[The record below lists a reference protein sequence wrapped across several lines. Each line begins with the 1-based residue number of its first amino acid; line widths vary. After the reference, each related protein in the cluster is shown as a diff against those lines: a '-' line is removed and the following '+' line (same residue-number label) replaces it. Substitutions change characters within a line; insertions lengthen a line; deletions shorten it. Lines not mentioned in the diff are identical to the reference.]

1 MTRPLRALFG
11 MLVVS
16 AFIVGCSSG
25 GTPSGSPAASGPPSA
40 APSAEP
46 SDESSPAPSAD
57 PGASNEI
64 GAGAPPAPGIIDS
77 ELVQPQP
84 GQQNVLSIPIERF
97 DATVDGRTVTLQI
110 RWSSGVAPCSVLDQ
124 VLVNV
129 GEETVDVTIREGTS
143 DPNAMCVLMLQA
155 KHTIVRFDVEPGTY
169 TIRDTEGVAPPVEI
183 TVS

>member
-11 MLVVS
+11 LLVVS
-16 AFIVGCSSG
+16 AVIAACSSG
-25 GTPSGSPAASGPPSA
+25 GSPSVSPAASGPPST

-46 SDESSPAPSAD
+46 SGESSAAPSAA

-64 GAGAPPAPGIIDS
+64 GAGAPPAPGIVDS
-77 ELVQPQP
+77 ELVEPQP
-84 GQQNVLSIPIERF
+84 GQQNVIPIPIERF

-124 VLVNV
+124 VLVDL
-129 GEETVDVTIREGTS
+129 GDETIDVTIREGTS

-169 TIRDTEGVAPPVEI
+169 TIRDTQGTAPSVEI

>member
-25 GTPSGSPAASGPPSA
+25 GTPSGSPAASAPPSA

-46 SDESSPAPSAD
+46 SVVPSAN
-57 PGASNEI
+57 PGASNEN
-64 GAGAPPAPGIIDS
+64 GAGVPPAPGIIDS
-77 ELVQPQP
+77 ELVEPQP
-84 GQQNVLSIPIERF
+84 GQQNVLPIPIERF

-124 VLVNV
+124 VLVDV
-129 GEETVDVTIREGTS
+129 GDETIDVTIREGTS

-155 KHTIVRFDVEPGTY
+155 KHTIVSFDVEPGTY
-169 TIRDTEGVAPPVEI
+169 TIRDTQGIAPSVEI

>member
-16 AFIVGCSSG
+16 ALIVGCGSG
-25 GTPSGSPAASGPPSA
+25 GTPSGSLAASGSPST

-46 SDESSPAPSAD
+46 SAAPSAD
-57 PGASNEI
+57 PGASNEN
-64 GAGAPPAPGIIDS
+64 GAGVPPAPGIIDS
-77 ELVQPQP
+77 ELVEPQP
-84 GQQNVLSIPIERF
+84 GQQNVLPIPIERF
-97 DATVDGRTVTLQI
+97 DAAVDGRTVTLQI

-124 VLVNV
+124 VLVDV
-129 GEETVDVTIREGTS
+129 GQETIDVTIREGTS

-155 KHTIVRFDVEPGTY
+155 KHTIVSFDVEPGSY
-169 TIRDTEGVAPPVEI
+169 TIRDTQGTAASVEI

>member
-25 GTPSGSPAASGPPSA
+25 ETPSGSPATSGSPSA

-46 SDESSPAPSAD
+46 SAVPSAD
-57 PGASNEI
+57 PGASNED
-64 GAGAPPAPGIIDS
+64 GAGVPPAPGIIDS
-77 ELVQPQP
+77 ELVEPQP
-84 GQQNVLSIPIERF
+84 GQQNVLPIPIERF

-124 VLVNV
+124 VLVDV
-129 GEETVDVTIREGTS
+129 GDETVDVTIREGTS

-155 KHTIVRFDVEPGTY
+155 KHTIVSFEVEPGTY
-169 TIRDTEGVAPPVEI
+169 TIRDTQGIAPSVEI